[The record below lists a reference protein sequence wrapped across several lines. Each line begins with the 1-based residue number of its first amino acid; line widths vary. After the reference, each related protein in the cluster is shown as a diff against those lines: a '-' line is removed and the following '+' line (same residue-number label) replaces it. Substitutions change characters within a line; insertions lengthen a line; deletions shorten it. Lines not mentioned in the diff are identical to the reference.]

1 MTAKVVLSDLFQSS
15 YDSLDGSFKARVM
28 DFLMKL
34 QRDPDSPG
42 LDLKLPKG
50 AADRRVRTAR
60 VNDDYRAVLLELPDR
75 AGYVLAAV
83 KSHDEAYRFAER
95 VVFGV
100 NEVTGA
106 LELLDPAALRAAITD
121 AVPGAGTPETRPVL
135 SHVRERELRR
145 LGFDEQVA
153 GSLVRITDEDA
164 LLTVAD
170 RLPRAQAEAL
180 LDLAAGRTVDE
191 VWVDLVEHSEMATG
205 PIDTTDVLAAL
216 ERPLSRLSFTSP
228 DNEAELRAVLEGSF
242 EKWRV
247 WLHPLQRR
255 VAYRTGYRGP
265 VRVTGGAGTGK
276 TVTALHRAA
285 YLAAG
290 LSLDQRVLF
299 TTYTRTLAQLIKEQ
313 LVRLAG
319 PSVLSRVDVLTVD
332 ALARRVLAAADTSRD
347 ANRRMRVASDTAAEV
362 TALWEQA
369 ARGSRGGWTA
379 DFLASEWSSVILAQ
393 GIRDRDAYLI
403 ARRAGRGRRLS
414 RIDRADLWQ
423 VFERFTL
430 LLAANETMT
439 FTQIAARAADA
450 PVGNLRY
457 RYAVVDEAQD
467 LHPAHWRL
475 LRRIVPEDTDD
486 LFLVGDAHQRIYA
499 YKVSLSSLGIETRG
513 RSRRLTVNYRTSRE
527 ILRWCL
533 GVVDGHPVDDL
544 DTETDTLAGARSA
557 FRGPDPVSAGF
568 DSRREELAALTRTV
582 HGWIGEQIVPADI
595 CVMTR
600 TRGLGSEVAQALAD
614 GGLEVLVLGPD
625 TSDDPGRPGV
635 RVATM
640 HRAKGLEFRAVA
652 LVGVEEGT
660 IPVPPPVTGEGG
672 DHDHQHEQQERCL
685 LYVAGSRARERLSVT
700 WTGKPSPLLP

>member
-1 MTAKVVLSDLFQSS
+1 MTAKVILSDLFQTS
-15 YDSLDGSFKARVM
+15 YDSLDGSLKARVM

-50 AADRRVRTAR
+50 TVDRRVRTAR

-95 VVFGV
+95 VVFSV

-106 LELLDPAALRAAITD
+106 LELLDPAPLREALVD
-121 AVPGAGTPETRPVL
+121 AVARGDTAGSGPIL
-135 SHVRERELRR
+135 GHVRERELRR

-153 GSLVRITDEDA
+153 EDLVRITDLDA

-170 RLPRAQAEAL
+170 RLPRAQSEAV

-191 VWVDLVEHSEMATG
+191 VWADLVDTEPAV
-205 PIDTTDVLAAL
+205 IDTSDVLAAL

-228 DNEAELRAVLEGSF
+228 DSEAELRAVLEDSF

-255 VAYRTGYRGP
+255 VAYRSGYRGP
-265 VRVTGGAGTGK
+265 FRLTGGAGTGK

-285 YLAAG
+285 HLAAG
-290 LSLDQRVLF
+290 LGPDQRVLF
-299 TTYTRTLAQLIKEQ
+299 TTFTRTLAQTIKEQ

-319 PSVLSRVDVLTVD
+319 PAVLSKVDVLTVD
-332 ALARRVLAAADTSRD
+332 ALARRVLAAAEAGRERARSL
-347 ANRRMRVASDTAAEV
+347 RVVGDTAPELAD
-362 TALWEQA
+362 LWAQA
-369 ARGSRGGWTA
+369 ARGSRGEWAT
-379 DFLASEWSSVILAQ
+379 DFLSSEWSSVVLAQ
-393 GIRDRDAYLI
+393 GITDRDSYLT
-403 ARRAGRGRRLS
+403 ARRSGRGRRLS

-430 LLAANETMT
+430 LLTANETMT
-439 FTQIAARAADA
+439 FTQIAAQAAAA
-450 PVGNLRY
+450 PPGNVTY
-457 RYAVVDEAQD
+457 RHAVVDEAQD

-475 LRRIVPEDTDD
+475 LRSVVPGGTDD

-527 ILRWCL
+527 ILRWCM

-544 DTETDTLAGARSA
+544 DDQLDTLAGARSA
-557 FRGPDPVSAGF
+557 FRGPEPVLHGYA
-568 DSRREELAALTRTV
+568 SRAAELAALVETV
-582 HGWIGEQIVPADI
+582 HDWIDEDI
-595 CVMTR
+595 APTDMCVMTR
-600 TRGLGSEVAQALAD
+600 TRSLGSEVSDVLAD
-614 GGLEVLVLGPD
+614 SGLDVLVLGPD
-625 TSDDPGRPGV
+625 TPDNPERPGV

-660 IPVPPPVTGEGG
+660 IPPPTRTTTED
-672 DHDHQHEQQERCL
+672 DHDHEQQERCL

-700 WTGKPSPLLP
+700 WTGKPSRLLP

>member
-1 MTAKVVLSDLFQSS
+1 MNAKVILSDLFQES
-15 YDSLDGSFKARVM
+15 YDSLDGSLKARVM

-34 QRDPDSPG
+34 QRDPESSG

-60 VNDDYRAVLLELPDR
+60 VNDDYRAVLLELPER

-83 KSHDEAYRFAER
+83 KSHDDAYRFAQR

-106 LELLDPAALRAAITD
+106 LQLLDPAPLREALTGAVAASGISSG
-121 AVPGAGTPETRPVL
+121 VRPVL
-135 SHVRERELRR
+135 GHVRERQLRR
-145 LGFDEQVA
+145 LGFDDELA
-153 GSLVRITDEDA
+153 ADLMRITDEDA
-164 LLTVAD
+164 LLGVAE
-170 RLPRAQAEAL
+170 RLPRAQAEAV
-180 LDLAAGRTVDE
+180 LDLVAGHTVDE
-191 VWVDLVEHSEMATG
+191 VWADLVDHSEMATEK
-205 PIDTTDVLAAL
+205 IDTTDVLAAL

-265 VRVTGGAGTGK
+265 FRVTGGAGTGK

-285 YLAAG
+285 YLATG
-290 LSLDQRVLF
+290 VSLDQRVLF
-299 TTYTRTLAQLIKEQ
+299 TTYTRTLAQSIKEQ

-332 ALARRVLAAADTSRD
+332 ALARRVLAAAESGR
-347 ANRRMRVASDTAAEV
+347 ARQMRMAGDTAPELV
-362 TALWEQA
+362 DLWAQA
-369 ARGSRGGWTA
+369 ARGSRGGWTP
-379 DFLASEWSSVILAQ
+379 DFLGSEWSSVVLAQ
-393 GIRDRDAYLI
+393 GIADRDAYLT
-403 ARRAGRGRRLS
+403 ARRSGRGRRLS

-430 LLAANETMT
+430 LLTANEMMT

-450 PVGNLRY
+450 PAGNVTY
-457 RYAVVDEAQD
+457 RHAVVDEAQD

-475 LRRIVPEDTDD
+475 LRSVVPAGEDD

-527 ILRWCL
+527 ILRWCM
-533 GVVDGHPVDDL
+533 GIVDGHPVDDL
-544 DTETDTLAGARSA
+544 DSELDTLAGARSA
-557 FRGPDPVSAGF
+557 FRGPEPVLAGY
-568 DSRREELAALTRTV
+568 RTRGEELAALARTIR
-582 HGWIGEQIVPADI
+582 GWTDEDIDPADM

-600 TRGLGSEVAQALAD
+600 ARSLGSTVAEALAD
-614 GGLEVLVLGPD
+614 AGLDVLVLGPD
-625 TSDDPGRPGV
+625 TPDNPDRKGV

-652 LVGVEEGT
+652 LVGVEQGT
-660 IPVPPPVTGEGG
+660 IPPPSLPTGEDNG
-672 DHDHQHEQQERCL
+672 HDYEQQERCL

-700 WTGKPSPLLP
+700 WTGTPSPLMP